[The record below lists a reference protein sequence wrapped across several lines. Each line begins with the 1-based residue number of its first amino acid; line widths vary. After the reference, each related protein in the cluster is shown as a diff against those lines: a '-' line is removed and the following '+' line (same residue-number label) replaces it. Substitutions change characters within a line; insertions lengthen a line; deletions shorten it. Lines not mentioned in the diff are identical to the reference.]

1 MVIEIRNPG
10 DGRVSWSKVFSLLLI
25 FLLVLSTGAAAKDR
39 KKKKDGKMDNTKGK
53 IILAGKA
60 MKFGKTG
67 ICGLRNGRQCQIGP
81 GRLVG
86 KFQCGEQALFQ
97 YARLRRHR

>member
-1 MVIEIRNPG
+1 MC
-10 DGRVSWSKVFSLLLI
+10 
-25 FLLVLSTGAAAKDR
+25 
-39 KKKKDGKMDNTKGK
+39 GK